1 MQIKQQL
8 DQYFEN
14 HTKEMLDD
22 IAKLVSIDSVTAP
35 ATKTAPF
42 GEGTEKALACALEI
56 AQRDGFTV
64 KNFENYV
71 GTIDYFA
78 DRREAELGMLAHLDV
93 VAVGD
98 GWTQDPFTCIER
110 DGKIFGRG
118 TADDKGPAMAAYY
131 AMKAIKDLGIPLK
144 KNVRLILG
152 TDEECGSSDIRYYF
166 QKESAPHH
174 VFSPDADF
182 PLINIEKGGLRN
194 DFTAEYPE
202 EDTLPRIRSIQGGH
216 TSNVVPQNAEAVI
229 EGISKEQVEVFCKEA
244 EQRTGVTF
252 TVSQQEDLIHID
264 ALGKGSH
271 AAMPSGGNNAVT
283 ALIDLLCSMPF
294 AKSEGFDKLC
304 AVHRIFPHGDWLG
317 KAAGIAM
324 EDEISHEL
332 TISFDIFRYSLTGF
346 TGNFDCRSPICA
358 NDENVRDVLIQK
370 FADAGIHMSDKPM
383 KKPHHVKEDDP
394 FVETLLK
401 CYEDYTGREGY
412 CMAIGGGTYVH
423 SIEGG
428 VAFGCSMPET
438 ENRMHG
444 PDEFAVIEEL
454 VVSAK
459 IFAQVI
465 VDLCAE

>member
-8 DQYFEN
+8 DQYFEA
-14 HTKEMLDD
+14 HTADMLAD
-22 IAKLVSIDSVTAP
+22 IAKLVSINSVTAP
-35 ATKTAPF
+35 ATGTAPF
-42 GEGTEKALACALEI
+42 GEGTERALACALDF

-71 GTIDYFA
+71 GTIDYFS
-78 DRREAELGMLAHLDV
+78 DRRKAELGMLAHLDV
-93 VAVGD
+93 VAQGD
-98 GWTQDPFTCIER
+98 GWSRDPFTMTER
-110 DGKIFGRG
+110 DGKIYGRG

-131 AMKAIKDLGIPLK
+131 AMKAVKDLGIPLK

-166 QKESAPHH
+166 KKEAAPKH

-194 DFTAEYPE
+194 DFTAEYA
-202 EDTLPRIRSIQGGH
+202 EDTALPRIKSIRGGH
-216 TSNVVPQNAEAVI
+216 TANVVPRTAEVVV
-229 EGISKEQVEVFCKEA
+229 EGITA
-244 EQRTGVTF
+244 EQAANFCNAAQERTGIFF
-252 TVSQQEDLIHID
+252 TVSEQEGGVCIH
-264 ALGKGSH
+264 ALGESAH
-271 AAMPSGGNNAVT
+271 AAMPGGGNNAVT
-283 ALIDLLCSMPF
+283 GMLDLLCSMPF
-294 AKSEGFDKLC
+294 ARSEGFTKLC
-304 AVHRIFPHGDWLG
+304 AVHSIFPHGDWLG
-317 KAAGIAM
+317 KSAGIAM
-324 EDEISHEL
+324 EDDISHEL
-332 TISFDIFRYSLTGF
+332 TISFDIFTYMATGF
-346 TGNFDCRSPICA
+346 TGTFDCRSPLCA
-358 NDENVRDVLIQK
+358 NNGNVRDVLLKK
-370 FADAGIHMSDKPM
+370 FADAGIFMSDKPM
-383 KKPHHVKEDDP
+383 KQPHHVAEDDP
-394 FVETLLK
+394 FVKTLLS

-465 VDLCAE
+465 VELCGE

>member
-1 MQIKQQL
+1 MQMKQQL
-8 DQYFEN
+8 DEYFET
-14 HTKEMLDD
+14 HTGDMLAD
-22 IAKLVSIDSVTAP
+22 IEKLVSINSVAAP

-42 GEGTEKALACALEI
+42 GEGTQKALACALGF

-71 GTIDYFA
+71 GTIDYFS
-78 DRREAELGMLAHLDV
+78 DRRKAELGMLAHLDV
-93 VAVGD
+93 VAQGE
-98 GWTQDPFTCIER
+98 GWSQDPFTMSER

-131 AMKAIKDLGIPLK
+131 AMKAVKDLGIPLK

-152 TDEECGSSDIRYYF
+152 TDEECGSSDLRYYF
-166 QKESAPHH
+166 AKESAPKH
-174 VFSPDADF
+174 VFSPDADY
-182 PLINIEKGGLRN
+182 PLINIEKGMLRN

-202 EDTLPRIRSIQGGH
+202 ETALPRIKSIQGGH
-216 TSNVVPQNAEAVI
+216 TANVVPRDAEAVI
-229 EGISKEQVEVFCKEA
+229 EGISAEDTAKYCKEA
-244 EQRTGVTF
+244 QARTGVKF
-252 TVSQQEDLIHID
+252 TVSEQGDGVCIH
-264 ALGKGSH
+264 ALGEGSH
-271 AAMPSGGNNAVT
+271 AAMPEGGNNAVT
-283 ALIDLLCSMPF
+283 GILDLLCSMPF
-294 AKSEGFDKLC
+294 AGSEGFDKLC
-304 AVHRIFPHGDWLG
+304 AVSRIFPHGDWLG

-324 EDEISHEL
+324 KDEISHEL
-332 TISFDIFRYSLTGF
+332 TISFDIFTYSLTRF
-346 TGNFDCRSPICA
+346 TGTFDCRSPLCA
-358 NDENVRDVLIQK
+358 NDENVRDVLIKK
-370 FADAGIHMSDKPM
+370 FADAGIFLSDKPM
-383 KKPHHVKEDDP
+383 IKPHHVSENDP
-394 FVETLLK
+394 FVKTLLK

-465 VDLCAE
+465 VNLCGE